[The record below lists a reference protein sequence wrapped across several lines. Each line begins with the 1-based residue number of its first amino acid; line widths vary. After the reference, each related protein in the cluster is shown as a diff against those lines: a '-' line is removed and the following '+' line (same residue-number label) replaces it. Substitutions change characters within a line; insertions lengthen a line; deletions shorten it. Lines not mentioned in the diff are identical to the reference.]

1 MIYIYIY
8 IKKSLI
14 DSKCERV
21 TGGLSQRMQA
31 PGNLWQEMWQA
42 CKPVPA
48 MRQKR
53 LFDDTKEAEKIL
65 HTFSAM
71 KPSDI
76 SSLLLPCVLHAAI
89 YRLLMDDVPQLPDVT
104 VNHRQLIAKSVY
116 TVRHSPLQLDQYQVS
131 PFLPLV

>member
-1 MIYIYIY
+1 M
-8 IKKSLI
+8 LI
-14 DSKCERV
+14 
-21 TGGLSQRMQA
+21 

-42 CKPVPA
+42 CKPVSA

-76 SSLLLPCVLHAAI
+76 ASLLLPSVLHAAI
-89 YRLLMDDVPQLPDVT
+89 YRLLQDDVPQLPDVAA
-104 VNHRQLIAKSVY
+104 NCRQLIAKSVQ
-116 TVRHSPLQLDQYQVS
+116 TVRHSPLQLDQYQVRIC
-131 PFLPLV
+131 P